1 MGLLDR
7 FAGKAADAAVSR
19 IERGADVFERL
30 QEAEAEREL
39 LLDRVGD
46 LEAALREALEA
57 FERVVTP
64 EVSYYAARR
73 VEGRDYRRWRVALK
87 GGQE

>member
-1 MGLLDR
+1 MRIFKRAVDGL
-7 FAGKAADAAVSR
+7 ADAAVSR

-46 LEAALREALEA
+46 LETALREALEA

-73 VEGRDYRRWRVALK
+73 VEGRDYRRWARTAGLTK
-87 GGQE
+87 